1 MDFKFDLKKSKIE
14 GIEYFGNLILE
25 DAERGIDNVKINIT
39 VRKGEKELFICLPSR
54 KGEDGQYYNI
64 VFLSNDLYNRINKR
78 LNKQYK

>member
-39 VRKGEKELFICLPSR
+39 VRKGEKELFICLR
-54 KGEDGQYYNI
+54 
-64 VFLSNDLYNRINKR
+64 
-78 LNKQYK
+78 

>member
-1 MDFKFDLKKSKIE
+1 MDFKFELKESKID

-54 KGEDGQYYNI
+54 KDKDDQYYNT

>member
-1 MDFKFDLKKSKIE
+1 MDFKFELKESKIE

-39 VRKGEKELFICLPSR
+39 VRKGENGLFICLPSR
-54 KGEDGQYYNI
+54 KDKDDQYYNI

-78 LNKQYK
+78 LNKEYK

>member
-1 MDFKFDLKKSKIE
+1 MDFKFELQESKID

-54 KGEDGQYYNI
+54 KDKDGKYYNT

-78 LNKQYK
+78 LNKNYK

>member
-39 VRKGEKELFICLPSR
+39 VRKGEKELFICPPSR
-54 KGEDGQYYNI
+54 KDKDDQYYNI

-78 LNKQYK
+78 LNKEYK